1 MFNKTIQSEFCLP
14 DIYPCTISHALGQ
27 QAEGTLLPELMNLQE
42 GRGIC
47 HCLLDTFSQVLQ
59 TKYFSAEAIGRVY
72 VDPTE
77 FVMGCCDRPARRNGE
92 GQPWSA
98 ELAAG
103 Q

>member
-1 MFNKTIQSEFCLP
+1 
-14 DIYPCTISHALGQ
+14 
-27 QAEGTLLPELMNLQE
+27 MNLQE

-59 TKYFSAEAIGRVY
+59 TKYFSAEAIGRAY

-92 GQPWSA
+92 GQPRSA

-103 Q
+103 QWKNLRGAAPELFYQLTAMWMQEHKTKEVEFLLK